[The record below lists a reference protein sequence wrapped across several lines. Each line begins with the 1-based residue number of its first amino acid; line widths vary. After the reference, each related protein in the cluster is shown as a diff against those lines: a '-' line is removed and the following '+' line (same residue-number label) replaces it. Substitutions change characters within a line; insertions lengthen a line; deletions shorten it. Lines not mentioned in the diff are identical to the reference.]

1 MKIAPSQTDKK
12 TSLRPEAFNT
22 TQTNPIAI
30 RPEEATTH
38 TVSFGRIVITFP
50 RKFISISAEIH

>member
-1 MKIAPSQTDKK
+1 MTRFFSND
-12 TSLRPEAFNT
+12 RFGFNT